1 MNGGWFM
8 TLLYQHD
15 HGRYQLAVFPTAGS
29 WVVVTGSSNALLMWN
44 TLLMMLAP
52 SEAGDQRT
60 GRFGGAHLLDVVIE
74 DGVIIHYATATV
86 LKCVNGH
93 EL

>member
-1 MNGGWFM
+1 M
-8 TLLYQHD
+8 
-15 HGRYQLAVFPTAGS
+15 APGS

-60 GRFGGAHLLDVVIE
+60 GRFGGAHLLDAVIE

-86 LKCVNGH
+86 LKRRLMDLMVMNFTIPDIG
-93 EL
+93 